1 MIFPRKHSASK
12 CWLSCYYIPQCRTVA
27 IIFFKK
33 PYSLSGASVQQLQ
46 SLKNSESVAVH
57 GTVTMSCSYSGGS
70 ISDNNYLRWLQQK
83 PGKVLKLLVAT
94 SNSRPTG
101 VPARFTGTTSGNT
114 MSLTIAGTLGEDEAT
129 YYCAVWTG
137 SGYTA
142 LDSNREVKQKLS
154 Y

>member
-1 MIFPRKHSASK
+1 M
-12 CWLSCYYIPQCRTVA
+12 PQCRTVA

-33 PYSLSGASVQQLQ
+33 KTYSLSGASVQQLQ
-46 SLKNSESVAVH
+46 SLKNSESVAVG
-57 GTVTMSCSYSGGS
+57 GTLTMSCRYSGGI

-83 PGKVLKLLVAT
+83 PGEVLRLLVAT

-101 VPARFTGTTSGNT
+101 VPTRFTGTTSGNT

-137 SGYTA
+137 SGYTV
-142 LDSNREVKQKLS
+142 LESNGELKQKFS